1 MKYERIVYMRETL
14 ELSQREM
21 AKLLNISKSTY
32 GRWETGEKIIPLKH
46 LINMCNITMIPLDY
60 ALGLTNKKEPLKEKI
75 RIDKKD
81 FGSKL
86 KQIRIKHNLTQDELA
101 KMLNT
106 TQSVISAYENGK
118 NLIQTA
124 FLYDECNKFEI
135 EINIILK
142 DS

>member
-1 MKYERIVYMRETL
+1 MKYERIIYMRETL

-21 AKLLNISKSTY
+21 AKLLKISKSTY

-46 LINMCNITMIPLDY
+46 LINMCNMTMISLDY

-75 RIDKKD
+75 SIDKKT
-81 FGSKL
+81 FGNKL

-101 KMLNT
+101 KILNT

-135 EINIILK
+135 EINLIIK

>member
-75 RIDKKD
+75 KIDKKD